1 MKIAVL
7 GGGPG
12 GYVAAIRAAQLGA
25 EVTLIEAKDMGGTCL
40 NVGCIPTKV
49 LLHTAEI
56 YGQIKG
62 YGEIG
67 LDIPTVQLNWDK
79 LQRKKTRVVRRLV
92 GGINA
97 LLKSNDIR
105 VVNGK
110 GYFLNPNQIEVK
122 LTNNTTEIV
131 DYDYAIIAVGSEAIQ
146 VPIEGAELEGVIN
159 SNQAL
164 SLDKLPNSICVIGG
178 GVIGTEFA
186 SIYNELGSEVT
197 VVEILP
203 KLLGNMDE
211 EIVKILETG
220 LKKKKIDIN
229 LSSKV
234 KSIKR
239 TGDKLEVEITND
251 KGEKIVEVDKV
262 LMATGR
268 KPNTAKIGL
277 ENLGVRVS
285 GNAIDTNEKMQT
297 NITNVYAVGDCTG
310 GVMLAHVASA
320 QGIVAAE
327 AIMGMKSD
335 IDFKTTPSCVYTKP
349 ELASVGLSEK
359 EAREAGYEVKTGKFP
374 FMANGKAMIMQETQG
389 LVKFVADKKNGEVL
403 GLHIVGPRATDLI
416 AEGSL
421 AIRLEATIDEIIT
434 TIHGHPTVNEAIAE
448 AAQDFYD
455 NSINMLKK

>member
-374 FMANGKAMIMQETQG
+374 FMANGKAMIMQETEG